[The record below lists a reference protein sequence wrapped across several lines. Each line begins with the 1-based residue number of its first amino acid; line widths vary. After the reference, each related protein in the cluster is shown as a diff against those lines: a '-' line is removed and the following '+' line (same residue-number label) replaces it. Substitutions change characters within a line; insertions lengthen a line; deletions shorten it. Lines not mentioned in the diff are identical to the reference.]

1 MSSSEEYLDSLLD
14 SILGGGKP
22 DGKEEAVSGT
32 EGGDNQAALSD
43 GGKAM
48 SSEEIEEMLM
58 SMGTL
63 GGSEQE
69 AQEQA
74 GSEAEDMEAMLAFMN
89 EHNAGV
95 AASGSKEAET
105 MLDDSGMDEGM
116 GTVDFAPEGTE
127 AEEGMTGVSDDLS
140 LDDLDLGES
149 SIADGLVD
157 DLSLD
162 SLDLGESSGDGGAM
176 DDLALDDLSFGES
189 GGDDGLLDDLS
200 LDDLDLGDGGSDA
213 AMADFALE
221 ETNGGES
228 MTSGLDD
235 LSLDDLDLGESG
247 VDDGLMDDLSLD
259 DLDLGDG
266 GSDADMADF
275 ALEETD
281 GGESMTSGLDDLSL
295 DDLDLGESSGDM
307 ALDDLSLDDLDL
319 GESGDEGALGG
330 LALEET
336 GGTDD
341 EMDGLMSEEDIDRL
355 LNGDLSDGEGE
366 TNDFALEETG
376 ESDEDLSSLLSGMD
390 HDEALSEINDLLEGA
405 DQGVSPDDDILA
417 MLEGADDGG
426 DSSFDFFE
434 NDEAAKEAESI
445 RELTPEEIE
454 ARESGGKPKKEKK
467 KRKKLFGKKKKGGDE
482 ETAAEET
489 GDELEALLA
498 EAAEQEPGAGEA
510 EEKEEKKPGF
520 FARLMNFLL
529 ESDEEDEDPLAAEV
543 LADSDGETG
552 TVTDENKALLEE
564 LKEEDKKGKKK
575 KKEKKK
581 GKKGKG
587 GEEGEEGAEGEEE
600 ESKKAKKK
608 KKKEKKKKEEEETDL
623 FAPPEKKLSKK
634 KVITVF
640 VFCGTI
646 AACIVLMV
654 SFLPNYTEKR
664 EAHVAYD
671 HQDYAQ
677 VYDLLYGKE
686 LDEQDEVLFQRSNL
700 ILQMNRKLTSYEN
713 YGSLDMRLESLNAL
727 IGGVARYQEI
737 LPEAE
742 TYNVVG
748 EVSDIYA
755 QILDRLSAD
764 FGVSEADALEI
775 IALEDDV
782 AYSQRLEAII
792 SGAVYGEDI
801 PEGRQDVLPEEE
813 EIIERIDGLEPETEG
828 EQPAED
834 MQTDAAPE
842 EDMLPEEMLDQPVSA
857 DENTE
862 EDVSAD
868 ENAGEEAE
876 D

>member
-1 MSSSEEYLDSLLD
+1 
-14 SILGGGKP
+14 
-22 DGKEEAVSGT
+22 
-32 EGGDNQAALSD
+32 
-43 GGKAM
+43 
-48 SSEEIEEMLM
+48 
-58 SMGTL
+58 
-63 GGSEQE
+63 
-69 AQEQA
+69 
-74 GSEAEDMEAMLAFMN
+74 
-89 EHNAGV
+89 
-95 AASGSKEAET
+95 
-105 MLDDSGMDEGM
+105 
-116 GTVDFAPEGTE
+116 
-127 AEEGMTGVSDDLS
+127 
-140 LDDLDLGES
+140 
-149 SIADGLVD
+149 
-157 DLSLD
+157 
-162 SLDLGESSGDGGAM
+162 
-176 DDLALDDLSFGES
+176 
-189 GGDDGLLDDLS
+189 
-200 LDDLDLGDGGSDA
+200 
-213 AMADFALE
+213 
-221 ETNGGES
+221 
-228 MTSGLDD
+228 MTSGLDE

-266 GSDADMADF
+266 GSDAAMADF
-275 ALEETD
+275 ALEEPD
-281 GGESMTSGLDDLSL
+281 GGESMTSGLD
-295 DDLDLGESSGDM
+295 E
-307 ALDDLSLDDLDL
+307 LSLDDLDL
-319 GESGDEGALGG
+319 GESGGDMTLDELSLDDLDLGEGSDEGALGD

-336 GGTDD
+336 GGTND

-355 LNGDLSDGEGE
+355 LNGNLSDEEGG
-366 TNDFALEETG
+366 TADFALEETG
-376 ESDEDLSSLLSGMD
+376 ESDEDLSALLAGMG
-390 HDEALSEINDLLEGA
+390 HDEDLSEINDLLEGA
-405 DQGVSPDDDILA
+405 DQGVSPDDDMLA

-454 ARESGGKPKKEKK
+454 ARESGGKSKKEKK
-467 KRKKLFGKKKKGGDE
+467 KRKKLFGKKKKESGE
-482 ETAAEET
+482 EAAAEEA
-489 GDELEALLA
+489 GGELEALLA
-498 EAAEQEPGAGEA
+498 ETTEQEPEA
-510 EEKEEKKPGF
+510 EEAEEKKPGI

-543 LADSDGETG
+543 LADSAGETG

-575 KKEKKK
+575 KDKKK

-587 GEEGEEGAEGEEE
+587 GEEGEEGAEGEGED
-600 ESKKAKKK
+600 SKKAKKK

-646 AACIVLMV
+646 AACIVLLV

-727 IGGVARYQEI
+727 IGGVARYQAI

-764 FGVSEADALEI
+764 FGVSESDALEI

-792 SGAVYGEDI
+792 SGAVYSEDI
-801 PEGRQDVLPEEE
+801 PAGRQDVLPEEE
-813 EIIERIDGLEPETEG
+813 EIIERIDGLESETEG
-828 EQPAED
+828 EQPTDD
-834 MQTDAAPE
+834 MQTDVAPE
-842 EDMLPEEMLDQPVSA
+842 EDMLPEEMMEV
-857 DENTE
+857 N
-862 EDVSAD
+862 AD
-868 ENAGEEAE
+868 ENAGEDMPTDENANEGAE
-876 D
+876 

>member
-1 MSSSEEYLDSLLD
+1 MS
-14 SILGGGKP
+14 
-22 DGKEEAVSGT
+22 
-32 EGGDNQAALSD
+32 
-43 GGKAM
+43 
-48 SSEEIEEMLM
+48 
-58 SMGTL
+58 
-63 GGSEQE
+63 
-69 AQEQA
+69 
-74 GSEAEDMEAMLAFMN
+74 
-89 EHNAGV
+89 
-95 AASGSKEAET
+95 
-105 MLDDSGMDEGM
+105 
-116 GTVDFAPEGTE
+116 
-127 AEEGMTGVSDDLS
+127 
-140 LDDLDLGES
+140 
-149 SIADGLVD
+149 
-157 DLSLD
+157 
-162 SLDLGESSGDGGAM
+162 
-176 DDLALDDLSFGES
+176 
-189 GGDDGLLDDLS
+189 
-200 LDDLDLGDGGSDA
+200 
-213 AMADFALE
+213 
-221 ETNGGES
+221 
-228 MTSGLDD
+228 
-235 LSLDDLDLGESG
+235 
-247 VDDGLMDDLSLD
+247 
-259 DLDLGDG
+259 
-266 GSDADMADF
+266 DF

-281 GGESMTSGLDDLSL
+281 GGESMTSGLD
-295 DDLDLGESSGDM
+295 E
-307 ALDDLSLDDLDL
+307 LSLDDLDL
-319 GESGDEGALGG
+319 GESGGDMTLDELSLDDLDLGEGSDEGALGD

-336 GGTDD
+336 GGTND

-355 LNGDLSDGEGE
+355 LNGNLSDEEGG
-366 TNDFALEETG
+366 TADFALEETG
-376 ESDEDLSSLLSGMD
+376 ESDEDLSALLAGMG
-390 HDEALSEINDLLEGA
+390 HDEDLSEINDLLEGA
-405 DQGVSPDDDILA
+405 DQGVSPDDDMLA

-454 ARESGGKPKKEKK
+454 ARESGGKSKKEKK
-467 KRKKLFGKKKKGGDE
+467 KRKKLFGKKKKESGE
-482 ETAAEET
+482 EAAAEEA
-489 GDELEALLA
+489 GGELEALLA
-498 EAAEQEPGAGEA
+498 ETTEQEPEA
-510 EEKEEKKPGF
+510 EEAEEKKPGF

-543 LADSDGETG
+543 LADSVGETG

-575 KKEKKK
+575 KDKKK

-587 GEEGEEGAEGEEE
+587 GEEGEEGAEGEGED
-600 ESKKAKKK
+600 SKKAKKK

-646 AACIVLMV
+646 AACIVLLV

-700 ILQMNRKLTSYEN
+700 ILQMNRKLASYEN

-727 IGGVARYQEI
+727 IGGVARYQAI

-764 FGVSEADALEI
+764 FGVSESDALEI

-792 SGAVYGEDI
+792 SGAVYSEDI
-801 PEGRQDVLPEEE
+801 PAGRQDVLPEEE
-813 EIIERIDGLEPETEG
+813 EIIERIDGLESETEG
-828 EQPAED
+828 EQPTDD
-834 MQTDAAPE
+834 MQTDVAPE
-842 EDMLPEEMLDQPVSA
+842 EDMLPEEMMEV
-857 DENTE
+857 N
-862 EDVSAD
+862 AD
-868 ENAGEEAE
+868 ENAGEDMPTDENANEGAE
-876 D
+876 

>member
-22 DGKEEAVSGT
+22 DGEEEAVSGA

-89 EHNAGV
+89 EHNAGGT
-95 AASGSKEAET
+95 ASGSEET
-105 MLDDSGMDEGM
+105 ETTLGDLGMDEGM
-116 GTVDFAPEGTE
+116 GAADFAPEGKE
-127 AEEGMTGVSDDLS
+127 AEEGMTGVSDELS
-140 LDDLDLGES
+140 LDDLDPGES
-149 SIADGLVD
+149 SGDDGLVD

-162 SLDLGESSGDGGAM
+162 SLGLGVSSIDEGAM
-176 DDLALDDLSFGES
+176 DNLSLDDLSFGES
-189 GGDDGLLDDLS
+189 GVDDGLLDELS

-221 ETNGGES
+221 EPDGGES
-228 MTSGLDD
+228 MTSGLDE

-247 VDDGLMDDLSLD
+247 GDMTLD
-259 DLDLGDG
+259 
-266 GSDADMADF
+266 
-275 ALEETD
+275 E
-281 GGESMTSGLDDLSL
+281 LSL
-295 DDLDLGESSGDM
+295 DDLDLGEGS
-307 ALDDLSLDDLDL
+307 
-319 GESGDEGALGG
+319 DEGALGD

-336 GGTDD
+336 GGTND

-355 LNGDLSDGEGE
+355 LNGNLSDEEGG
-366 TNDFALEETG
+366 TADFALEETG
-376 ESDEDLSSLLSGMD
+376 ESDEDLSALLAGMG
-390 HDEALSEINDLLEGA
+390 HDEDLSEINDLLEGV
-405 DQGVSPDDDILA
+405 DQGVSPDDDMLA

-454 ARESGGKPKKEKK
+454 ARESGGKSKKEKK
-467 KRKKLFGKKKKGGDE
+467 KRKKLFGKKKKESGE
-482 ETAAEET
+482 EAAAEEA
-489 GDELEALLA
+489 GGELEALLA
-498 EAAEQEPGAGEA
+498 ETTEQEPEA
-510 EEKEEKKPGF
+510 EEAEEKKPGI

-543 LADSDGETG
+543 LADSAGETG

-575 KKEKKK
+575 KDKKK

-587 GEEGEEGAEGEEE
+587 GEEGEEGAEGEGED
-600 ESKKAKKK
+600 SKKAKKK

-646 AACIVLMV
+646 AACIVLLV

-727 IGGVARYQEI
+727 IGGVARYQAI

-764 FGVSEADALEI
+764 FGVSESDALEI

-792 SGAVYGEDI
+792 SGAVYSEDI
-801 PEGRQDVLPEEE
+801 PAGRQDVLPEEE
-813 EIIERIDGLEPETEG
+813 EIIERIDGLESETEG
-828 EQPAED
+828 EQPTDD
-834 MQTDAAPE
+834 MQTDVAPE
-842 EDMLPEEMLDQPVSA
+842 EDMLPEEMMEV
-857 DENTE
+857 N
-862 EDVSAD
+862 AD
-868 ENAGEEAE
+868 ENAGEDMPTDENANEGAE
-876 D
+876 

>member
-22 DGKEEAVSGT
+22 DGGEEAVSGA
-32 EGGDNQAALSD
+32 EDGDNSAALSD

-95 AASGSKEAET
+95 TASGSEEAET

-116 GTVDFAPEGTE
+116 GTVDFALEETE
-127 AEEGMTGVSDDLS
+127 AEEGMTGGADDLS

-149 SIADGLVD
+149 GSADGLMD

-162 SLDLGESSGDGGAM
+162 SLDLGESSDTEGAM
-176 DDLALDDLSFGES
+176 DDLSLDDLSLGES
-189 GGDDGLLDDLS
+189 GGDDGLMDDLS

-221 ETNGGES
+221 ETDDGES

-247 VDDGLMDDLSLD
+247 GDMALDDLSLD

-295 DDLDLGESSGDM
+295 DDLDLGESGGDM
-307 ALDDLSLDDLDL
+307 ALDD
-319 GESGDEGALGG
+319 

-498 EAAEQEPGAGEA
+498 EAAEQEPGADEA
-510 EEKEEKKPGF
+510 EENEEKKPGL

-575 KKEKKK
+575 KKDKKK

-600 ESKKAKKK
+600 DSKKAKKK
-608 KKKEKKKKEEEETDL
+608 RKKEKKKKEEEETDL

-640 VFCGTI
+640 VLCGTI
-646 AACIVLMV
+646 AACIVLLV
-654 SFLPNYTEKR
+654 SCLPNYTEKR

-700 ILQMNRKLTSYEN
+700 ILQMNRKLRSYEN

-764 FGVSEADALEI
+764 FGVSESDALEI

-792 SGAVYGEDI
+792 SGAVYGEDV
-801 PEGRQDVLPEEE
+801 PAGRQDVLPEEE
-813 EIIERIDGLEPETEG
+813 EIIERIDGLEPETEE
-828 EQPAED
+828 EQPAD
-834 MQTDAAPE
+834 IQGDVTPE

-868 ENAGEEAE
+868 EGAE

>member
-1 MSSSEEYLDSLLD
+1 
-14 SILGGGKP
+14 
-22 DGKEEAVSGT
+22 
-32 EGGDNQAALSD
+32 
-43 GGKAM
+43 
-48 SSEEIEEMLM
+48 
-58 SMGTL
+58 
-63 GGSEQE
+63 
-69 AQEQA
+69 
-74 GSEAEDMEAMLAFMN
+74 
-89 EHNAGV
+89 
-95 AASGSKEAET
+95 
-105 MLDDSGMDEGM
+105 
-116 GTVDFAPEGTE
+116 
-127 AEEGMTGVSDDLS
+127 
-140 LDDLDLGES
+140 
-149 SIADGLVD
+149 
-157 DLSLD
+157 
-162 SLDLGESSGDGGAM
+162 
-176 DDLALDDLSFGES
+176 
-189 GGDDGLLDDLS
+189 
-200 LDDLDLGDGGSDA
+200 
-213 AMADFALE
+213 
-221 ETNGGES
+221 
-228 MTSGLDD
+228 MTSGLDE

-266 GSDADMADF
+266 GSDAAMSDF

-281 GGESMTSGLDDLSL
+281 GGESMTSGLD
-295 DDLDLGESSGDM
+295 E
-307 ALDDLSLDDLDL
+307 LSLDDLDL
-319 GESGDEGALGG
+319 GESGGDMTLDELSLDDLDLGEGSDEGALGD

-336 GGTDD
+336 GGTND

-355 LNGDLSDGEGE
+355 LNGNLSDEEGG
-366 TNDFALEETG
+366 TADFALEETG
-376 ESDEDLSSLLSGMD
+376 ESDEDLSALLAGMG
-390 HDEALSEINDLLEGA
+390 HDEDLSEINDLLEGA
-405 DQGVSPDDDILA
+405 DQGVSPDDDMLA

-454 ARESGGKPKKEKK
+454 ARESGGKSKKEKK
-467 KRKKLFGKKKKGGDE
+467 KRKKLFGKKKKESGE
-482 ETAAEET
+482 EAAAEEA
-489 GDELEALLA
+489 GGELEALLA
-498 EAAEQEPGAGEA
+498 ETTEQEPEA
-510 EEKEEKKPGF
+510 EEAEEKKPGF

-543 LADSDGETG
+543 LADSVGETG

-575 KKEKKK
+575 KDKKK

-587 GEEGEEGAEGEEE
+587 GEEGEEGAEGEGED
-600 ESKKAKKK
+600 SKKAKKK

-646 AACIVLMV
+646 AACIVLLV

-700 ILQMNRKLTSYEN
+700 ILQMNRKLASYEN

-727 IGGVARYQEI
+727 IGGVARYQAI

-764 FGVSEADALEI
+764 FGVSESDALEI

-792 SGAVYGEDI
+792 SGAVYSEDI
-801 PEGRQDVLPEEE
+801 PAGRQDVLPEEE
-813 EIIERIDGLEPETEG
+813 EIIERIDGLESETEG
-828 EQPAED
+828 EQPTDD
-834 MQTDAAPE
+834 MQTDVAPE
-842 EDMLPEEMLDQPVSA
+842 EDMLPEEMMEV
-857 DENTE
+857 N
-862 EDVSAD
+862 AD
-868 ENAGEEAE
+868 ENAGEDMPTDENANEGAE
-876 D
+876 

>member
-22 DGKEEAVSGT
+22 DGEEEAVSGA

-89 EHNAGV
+89 EHNAGGT
-95 AASGSKEAET
+95 ASGSEET
-105 MLDDSGMDEGM
+105 ETTLGDLGMDEGM
-116 GTVDFAPEGTE
+116 GAADFAPEGKE
-127 AEEGMTGVSDDLS
+127 AEEGMTGVSDELS

-149 SIADGLVD
+149 SGDDGLVD

-162 SLDLGESSGDGGAM
+162 SLDLSVSSVDEGAM
-176 DDLALDDLSFGES
+176 
-189 GGDDGLLDDLS
+189 
-200 LDDLDLGDGGSDA
+200 
-213 AMADFALE
+213 
-221 ETNGGES
+221 
-228 MTSGLDD
+228 DD

-266 GSDADMADF
+266 GSDAAMADF
-275 ALEETD
+275 ALEEPD
-281 GGESMTSGLDDLSL
+281 GGESMTSGLD
-295 DDLDLGESSGDM
+295 E
-307 ALDDLSLDDLDL
+307 LSLDDLDL
-319 GESGDEGALGG
+319 GESGGDMTLDELSLDDLDLGEGSDEGALGD

-336 GGTDD
+336 GGTND

-355 LNGDLSDGEGE
+355 LNGNLSDEEGG
-366 TNDFALEETG
+366 TADFALEETG
-376 ESDEDLSSLLSGMD
+376 ESDEDLSALLAGMG
-390 HDEALSEINDLLEGA
+390 HDEDLSEINDLLEGA
-405 DQGVSPDDDILA
+405 DQGVSPDDDMLA

-454 ARESGGKPKKEKK
+454 ARESGGKSKKEKK
-467 KRKKLFGKKKKGGDE
+467 KRKKLFGKKKKESGE
-482 ETAAEET
+482 EAAAEEA
-489 GDELEALLA
+489 GGELEALLA
-498 EAAEQEPGAGEA
+498 ETTEQEPEA
-510 EEKEEKKPGF
+510 EEAEEKKPGF

-543 LADSDGETG
+543 LADSVGETG

-575 KKEKKK
+575 KDKKK

-587 GEEGEEGAEGEEE
+587 GEEGEEGAEGEGED
-600 ESKKAKKK
+600 SKKAKKK

-646 AACIVLMV
+646 AACIVLLV

-700 ILQMNRKLTSYEN
+700 ILQMNRKLASYEN

-727 IGGVARYQEI
+727 IGGVARYQAI

-764 FGVSEADALEI
+764 FGVSESDALEI

-792 SGAVYGEDI
+792 SGAVYSEDI
-801 PEGRQDVLPEEE
+801 PAGRQDVLPEEE
-813 EIIERIDGLEPETEG
+813 EIIERIDGLESETEG
-828 EQPAED
+828 EQPTDD
-834 MQTDAAPE
+834 MQTDVAPE
-842 EDMLPEEMLDQPVSA
+842 EDMLPEEMMEV
-857 DENTE
+857 N
-862 EDVSAD
+862 AD
-868 ENAGEEAE
+868 ENAGEDMPTDENANEGAE
-876 D
+876 

>member
-22 DGKEEAVSGT
+22 DGEEEAVSGA

-89 EHNAGV
+89 EHNAGGT
-95 AASGSKEAET
+95 ASGSEET
-105 MLDDSGMDEGM
+105 ETTLDDLGMDEGM
-116 GTVDFAPEGTE
+116 GAADFAPEGKE
-127 AEEGMTGVSDDLS
+127 AEEGITGVSDELS
-140 LDDLDLGES
+140 LDDLDPGES
-149 SIADGLVD
+149 SGDDGLVD

-162 SLDLGESSGDGGAM
+162 SLDLGVSSVDEGVM
-176 DDLALDDLSFGES
+176 DDLSLDDLSFGES
-189 GGDDGLLDDLS
+189 GVDDGLLDELS
-200 LDDLDLGDGGSDA
+200 LDDLDLGDDGSDA

-221 ETNGGES
+221 EPDGGES
-228 MTSGLDD
+228 MTSGLDE

-247 VDDGLMDDLSLD
+247 GDMTLD
-259 DLDLGDG
+259 
-266 GSDADMADF
+266 
-275 ALEETD
+275 E
-281 GGESMTSGLDDLSL
+281 LSL
-295 DDLDLGESSGDM
+295 DDLDLGEGS
-307 ALDDLSLDDLDL
+307 
-319 GESGDEGALGG
+319 DEGALGD

-336 GGTDD
+336 GGTND

-355 LNGDLSDGEGE
+355 LNGNLSDEEGG
-366 TNDFALEETG
+366 TADFALEETG
-376 ESDEDLSSLLSGMD
+376 ESDEDLSALLAGMG
-390 HDEALSEINDLLEGA
+390 HDEDLSEINDLLEGA
-405 DQGVSPDDDILA
+405 DQGVSPDDDMLA

-454 ARESGGKPKKEKK
+454 ARESGGKSKKEKK
-467 KRKKLFGKKKKGGDE
+467 KRKKLFGKKKKESGE
-482 ETAAEET
+482 EAAAEEA
-489 GDELEALLA
+489 GGELEALLA
-498 EAAEQEPGAGEA
+498 ETTEQEPEA
-510 EEKEEKKPGF
+510 EEAEEKKPGF

-543 LADSDGETG
+543 LADSAGETG

-575 KKEKKK
+575 KDKKK

-587 GEEGEEGAEGEEE
+587 GEEGEEGAEGEGED
-600 ESKKAKKK
+600 SKKAKKK

-646 AACIVLMV
+646 AACIVLLV

-700 ILQMNRKLTSYEN
+700 ILQMNRKLASYEN

-727 IGGVARYQEI
+727 IGGVARYQAI

-764 FGVSEADALEI
+764 FGVSESDALEI

-792 SGAVYGEDI
+792 SGAVYSEDI
-801 PEGRQDVLPEEE
+801 PAGRQDVLPEEE
-813 EIIERIDGLEPETEG
+813 EIIERIDGLESENEG
-828 EQPAED
+828 EQPTDD
-834 MQTDAAPE
+834 MQTDVAPE
-842 EDMLPEEMLDQPVSA
+842 EDMLPEEMMEV
-857 DENTE
+857 N
-862 EDVSAD
+862 AD
-868 ENAGEEAE
+868 ENAGEDMPTDENANEGAE
-876 D
+876 

>member
-22 DGKEEAVSGT
+22 DGEEEAVSGA

-89 EHNAGV
+89 EHNAGGT
-95 AASGSKEAET
+95 ASGSEET
-105 MLDDSGMDEGM
+105 ETTLDDLGMDEGM
-116 GTVDFAPEGTE
+116 GAADFAPEGKE
-127 AEEGMTGVSDDLS
+127 AEEGMTGVSDELS
-140 LDDLDLGES
+140 LDDLDPGES
-149 SIADGLVD
+149 SGDDGLVD

-162 SLDLGESSGDGGAM
+162 SLDLGVSSVDEGAM
-176 DDLALDDLSFGES
+176 DDLSLDDLSFGEN
-189 GGDDGLLDDLS
+189 GVDDGLLDELS

-221 ETNGGES
+221 ETDGGES
-228 MTSGLDD
+228 MTSGLDE

-247 VDDGLMDDLSLD
+247 GDMTLD
-259 DLDLGDG
+259 
-266 GSDADMADF
+266 
-275 ALEETD
+275 E
-281 GGESMTSGLDDLSL
+281 LSL
-295 DDLDLGESSGDM
+295 DDLDLGEGS
-307 ALDDLSLDDLDL
+307 
-319 GESGDEGALGG
+319 DEGALGD

-336 GGTDD
+336 GGTNE

-355 LNGDLSDGEGE
+355 LNGNLSDEEGG
-366 TNDFALEETG
+366 TADFALEETG
-376 ESDEDLSSLLSGMD
+376 ESDEDLSALLAGMG
-390 HDEALSEINDLLEGA
+390 HDEDLSEINDLLEGA
-405 DQGVSPDDDILA
+405 DQGVSPDDDMLA

-454 ARESGGKPKKEKK
+454 ARESGGKSKKEKK
-467 KRKKLFGKKKKGGDE
+467 KRKKLFGKKKKESGE
-482 ETAAEET
+482 EAAAEEA
-489 GDELEALLA
+489 GGELEALLA
-498 EAAEQEPGAGEA
+498 ETTEQEPEA
-510 EEKEEKKPGF
+510 EEEEAEEKKPGF
-520 FARLMNFLL
+520 LARLMNFLL

-543 LADSDGETG
+543 LADSAGETG

-575 KKEKKK
+575 KDKKK

-587 GEEGEEGAEGEEE
+587 GEEGEEGAEGEGED
-600 ESKKAKKK
+600 SKKAKKK

-646 AACIVLMV
+646 AACIVLLV

-727 IGGVARYQEI
+727 IGGVARYQAI

-764 FGVSEADALEI
+764 FGVSESDALEI

-792 SGAVYGEDI
+792 SGAVYSEDI
-801 PEGRQDVLPEEE
+801 PAGRQDVLPEEE
-813 EIIERIDGLEPETEG
+813 EIIERIDGLESETEG
-828 EQPAED
+828 EQPTDD
-834 MQTDAAPE
+834 MQTDVAPE
-842 EDMLPEEMLDQPVSA
+842 EDMLPEEMMEV
-857 DENTE
+857 N
-862 EDVSAD
+862 AD
-868 ENAGEEAE
+868 ENAGEDMPTDENANEGAE
-876 D
+876 